1 MKIKYNPKMQIIVE
15 LIHLLYDLPDCSA
28 GGCCHIVTDDDN
40 IEDNDLKFVIEY
52 CNNPDNSNI
61 DKELSRTICELLLQL
76 SREQRI
82 CLFYLMNAGQLD
94 EGVNDYTWDYL
105 LAYYKTADEMLSDW
119 DNGWNW

>member
-1 MKIKYNPKMQIIVE
+1 MKVKYNPKMQIIVE

-40 IEDNDLKFVIEY
+40 IEDNDLKFVIDY
-52 CNNPDNSNI
+52 CNEPDNAKL

-119 DNGWNW
+119 DNGYNW

>member
-1 MKIKYNPKMQIIVE
+1 MIVNYNPKMQIIVE
-15 LIHLLYDLPDCSA
+15 LIHLLYELPNCGA

-40 IEDNDLKFVIEY
+40 IDDDDLQWVIDY
-52 CNNPDNSNI
+52 CNKPDNGYL

-94 EGVNDYTWDYL
+94 EGVSDYTWDYL

-119 DNGWNW
+119 NNDWHW

>member
-1 MKIKYNPKMQIIVE
+1 MKVKYNPKMQIIVK
-15 LIHLLYDLPDCSA
+15 LIYLLYDLPDCSA

-40 IEDNDLKFVIEY
+40 IDDDDLEFVVEY

-76 SREQRI
+76 SREHRI

-94 EGVNDYTWDYL
+94 EEVNEYTWDYL